1 MDINPILSKPVKRPH
16 FVDPSS
22 SVDVVHGKRDH
33 LLSVGIALIHGAN
46 HNDPARFASPGYQQV
61 MQSAFTQSPF

>member
-16 FVDPSS
+16 FIDPSTC
-22 SVDVVHGKRDH
+22 VDVVHGARDN

-46 HNDPARFASPGYQQV
+46 HNDPARFESPSYQQI
-61 MQSAFTQSPF
+61 MRSAFTHSGF